1 MDKAVKPLGRKAY
14 GSIGHLPGSRL
25 GPGDHR
31 ITDGQARIC
40 AERTRDHHDF
50 VIVEEKLDGAN
61 VCVARVGGELIPLI
75 RAGYPAESARFGHL
89 RMFAAWARENMDRF
103 DAVLREGERL
113 AGEWLVL
120 AHGTRYA
127 LPHEPFVAF
136 DLLRGGME
144 RAPREEF
151 WARTR
156 GRFVTPNVLH
166 AAAASCP
173 VTEALRRLAD
183 GGGHGAVDP
192 VEGAVWRVERRGKV
206 DFLAKY
212 VRPNKVDGRYLPEI
226 SGGEPVWNWLHER
239 EGGLPCSR
247 R

>member
-1 MDKAVKPLGRKAY
+1 MDKAVKPLGGKAY

-40 AERTRDHHDF
+40 CGKVRDRHDF
-50 VIVEEKLDGAN
+50 LVVEEKLDGAN
-61 VCVARVGGELIPLI
+61 VCVARVGGALIPLI
-75 RAGYPAESARFGHL
+75 RAGYPAESARFEHL
-89 RMFAAWARENMDRF
+89 RLFAAWARENIDRF

-113 AGEWLVL
+113 AGEWLAL
-120 AHGTRYA
+120 AHGTRYN

-136 DLLRGGME
+136 DILRNGME
-144 RAPREEF
+144 RTPREEF

-156 GRFVTPNVLH
+156 GRFVAPNVLH
-166 AAAASCP
+166 AAAAPCP
-173 VTEALRRLAD
+173 VEEALRRLAD

-192 VEGAVWRVERRGKV
+192 VEGAVWRVERRGRV

-212 VRPNKVDGRYLPEI
+212 VRPEKIDGRYLPEI
-226 SGGEPVWNWLHER
+226 SGGKPVWNWFHER
-239 EGGLPCSR
+239 EEGLLCSR
-247 R
+247 N